1 LKLAQLHIDT
11 RNITL
16 HSIFW
21 LGWIL
26 TFTIV
31 QSLGFDL
38 HQYFVWFMY
47 YLITL
52 PVFVIHTY
60 LIAYWLLPETFFKG
74 RFILAFLG
82 IVFFLILFSV
92 IELLISNE
100 IVWRVFDQSKMFKP
114 GYLNPT
120 NIILSG
126 IGNHFIILV
135 FLAIK
140 VGQSWYYSKTE
151 TADLMQTKTETELE
165 IYKYQLQPKLILS
178 MIEEMEIT
186 TRKEPD
192 KLPQMI
198 IRMSGFLNYFLFEVK
213 DELIPLSLEVKIV
226 EEFLSFHNHA
236 LGAQLTS
243 NFVVNGNLQAHV
255 CPPLLLLPFINSA
268 IKIAYE
274 CNNSFESTVIIRAE
288 KKYMLFSFSFWS
300 ENDFKLINNEDLITI
315 KKRLQFSFPSKYRIV
330 ENTDANFAELSLE
343 IFN

>member
-1 LKLAQLHIDT
+1 M
-11 RNITL
+11 